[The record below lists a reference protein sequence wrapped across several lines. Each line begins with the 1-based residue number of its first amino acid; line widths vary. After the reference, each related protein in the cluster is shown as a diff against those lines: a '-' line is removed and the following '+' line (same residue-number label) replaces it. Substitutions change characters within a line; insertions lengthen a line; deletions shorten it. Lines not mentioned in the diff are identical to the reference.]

1 MKYSHVN
8 DLSKDSEP
16 SNIDWQNLALK
27 PFIYGALYGAGY
39 YAVKLFLKSPLGF
52 EFLKLAQENA
62 NK

>member
-27 PFIYGALYGAGY
+27 PWKDS
-39 YAVKLFLKSPLGF
+39 VT
-52 EFLKLAQENA
+52 LADVGLLSELLISER
-62 NK
+62 